1 MLTADQII
9 TRNSALKS
17 KAQNWRTLWQ
27 ECADYALPRKG
38 AITTQRVEGQKLTTQ
53 IFDTTAC
60 GSLGVFAAG
69 LLAHLTPNGEIWAR
83 LVSSEREPDEDL
95 ARWFDEES
103 AALMEELHS
112 SNFYVALHE
121 AFISLGCFGTAAVL
135 LEEGRRHFDFNFAE
149 VVPGSFAIAE
159 DHEGVVDTV
168 FREWKWTA
176 RQAAQQWG
184 EERLGPKLRKI
195 LSSENGRDIDREF
208 TFLHAVFPRAV
219 SDRSHYG
226 DALAGASSP
235 NAGEGEE
242 VRSGFVDAKFRRFA
256 SVYVSVEDRHIIEEG
271 GYYEMPYAVC
281 RLLTSSGEVYGR
293 GPISEVM
300 PDIKLIN
307 LVVRDMLLAI
317 EKALNPPAIV
327 AEDSGVRLDLR
338 PGGVTTW
345 DATNPAN
352 KPEFLQMPARID
364 VSEEWVR
371 QTRERIQ
378 RACFV
383 DMFHMLNRPEVANKE
398 KTATEVNAMMQEKMP
413 SFSPIFAQVTKELLS
428 PLLQR
433 AFAMRLRSGRASE
446 PPQSVVEGG
455 SADYKITFA
464 GRIAQEIK
472 ATQDQGS
479 MQVINLAGMLAQ
491 IDPNVL
497 LVVNWQKRFRSM
509 ARNWGLPVEDIR
521 TEEEVAEI
529 MQAQAEAAQE
539 AQEADQMQA
548 HTSAVKNLG
557 PSAQEAATQALLGAA

>member
-1 MLTADQII
+1 MATAEQII

-38 AITTQRVEGQKLTTQ
+38 AITTQRVEGQKLTNQ
-53 IFDTTAC
+53 IFDTTA
-60 GSLGVFAAG
+60 GESLGVFAAG

-83 LVSSEREPDEDL
+83 LVSSEAKPDEAL

-103 AALMEELHS
+103 AALMEELHA

-121 AFISLGCFGTAAVL
+121 AFISLGAFGTAAVL
-135 LEEGRRHFDFNFAE
+135 LEEGRKHFDFNFSE

-159 DHEGVVDTV
+159 DNEGVVDTV

-184 EERLGPKLRKI
+184 EEKLGPKLRKI
-195 LSSENGRDIDREF
+195 LDSDNGRDIDREF
-208 TFLHAVFPRAV
+208 TFLHAVFPRK
-219 SDRSHYG
+219 
-226 DALAGASSP
+226 
-235 NAGEGEE
+235 AGE
-242 VRSGFVDAKFRRFA
+242 VREGIVEAKFRRFA

-300 PDIKLIN
+300 PDIKLVN
-307 LVVRDMLLAI
+307 LVIRDMLLAI

-352 KPEFLQMPARID
+352 KPEFLQVPARID

-413 SFSPIFAQVTKELLS
+413 SFSPVFAQVTQEFLS
-428 PLLQR
+428 PLIQR
-433 AFAMRLRSGRASE
+433 AFAMRVRSGRASA
-446 PPQSVVEGG
+446 PPMQIVDEE
-455 SADYKITFA
+455 SASYKVTFA

-472 ATQDQGS
+472 ASQDQGS
-479 MQVINLAGMLAQ
+479 MQVINLAGILAQ
-491 IDPNVL
+491 IDPSVL
-497 LVVNWQKRFRSM
+497 QVVNWQNRFRSM

-521 TEEEVAEI
+521 SEEEVAEI
-529 MQAQAEAAQE
+529 MQAQAQAAEEARQAE
-539 AQEADQMQA
+539 QMQMQ
-548 HTSAVKNLG
+548 TQSVKNLG
-557 PSAQEAATQALLGAA
+557 PSAQDAAAQALLGAAA